1 MVIESKN
8 ILRYSDVS
16 VALSIQVR
24 KITLKTKQRV
34 KEKTKRKQREE
45 NCTYVKKDC
54 YSSSNTMYTISLLVP
69 CFLRTTINSIT
80 LL

>member
-24 KITLKTKQRV
+24 KITLKTVWK
-34 KEKTKRKQREE
+34 KKQREE
-45 NCTYVKKDC
+45 NSTYIKKDC
-54 YSSSNTMYTISLLVP
+54 SR
-69 CFLRTTINSIT
+69 F
-80 LL
+80 